1 MQDEQADCT
10 ARADHHPKLP
20 VEMRLRS
27 LRAISNLLPLLAF
40 IYGAVTVQF
49 LVAPPFEPAKPLAWV
64 LGSAAALSLI
74 LWAINHPDDP
84 AYDTPITLGTTVI
97 VVGLP
102 VSMLALSGQ
111 LITTVP
117 LILALLTAGAILYR
131 VELYVL
137 MAGASLLAWY
147 PIASQL
153 PDTRLLLTWTIYLVT
168 ASLLGGFVL
177 LSLRALIGHLHRSAQ
192 QAEAMRALAT
202 QQAEKLAKARDTALA
217 SASAKGHFLANVSH
231 EIRTPLN
238 GMLGLLQLVDA
249 QKLGEPGAEYLQS
262 VEESGQALLM
272 IVNDLLDF
280 SRIEAGGI
288 RLESVPFDLV
298 AMVEDVVTNYS
309 SAATAKNI
317 EVLTEVDGQVPAEL
331 CGDPLRLR
339 QVLSNLVSNAVKFT
353 PQGEVIVGLRTLSR
367 GASNAEIELRVS
379 DTGIGIAKSQRGRI
393 FRPFSQADA
402 STTREYGGSGLGLPI
417 AKQLVELM
425 GGSLQLRSIE
435 GRGSTFFF
443 SLRFELDQQLSEEQC
458 GFSGALSGL
467 QVLLLEDRSRTRA
480 TRAAQL
486 ASWGMTVSETTSAE
500 GAIQRLQASP
510 KPDLS
515 VIDLRSLGT
524 DWQARAAE
532 IAKTASRSGCAVVAM
547 GACSHGGNDIEGSEH
562 WVRIEHPIR
571 RAKLCK
577 GLLEALDRT
586 PSTRARILSS
596 PPSVI
601 QGPSSKPAA
610 VKNGMRVLVA
620 EDNEVNQRVIEAH
633 LHALGYEV
641 DIVGDGEK
649 ALEALGSRHRYA
661 AVLMDG
667 QMPKLDGYRTTS
679 ALRSREDETGQT
691 RVPVIALTAHA
702 MLGDRRTAI
711 ASGMDDYLS
720 KPFTQKQ
727 LQKILTRWAARPD
740 VISSDIPPNALDTR
754 VTSQLLELEEERP
767 GFLAE
772 VIESFFR
779 SADKNL
785 ALMKTARVLEDLE
798 TVRVTAHMLKGSSEQ
813 LGARRFGSI
822 CRRLEQVES
831 PHHTD
836 RLLMELDRAL
846 EGAREALT
854 GLADRALDAA
864 S

>member
-1 MQDEQADCT
+1 
-10 ARADHHPKLP
+10 
-20 VEMRLRS
+20 
-27 LRAISNLLPLLAF
+27 
-40 IYGAVTVQF
+40 
-49 LVAPPFEPAKPLAWV
+49 
-64 LGSAAALSLI
+64 
-74 LWAINHPDDP
+74 
-84 AYDTPITLGTTVI
+84 
-97 VVGLP
+97 
-102 VSMLALSGQ
+102 
-111 LITTVP
+111 
-117 LILALLTAGAILYR
+117 LTAGAILYR
-131 VELYVL
+131 VELYAV
-137 MAGASLLAWY
+137 MAGASVLAWY

-153 PDTRLLLTWTIYLVT
+153 PDTRPLLTWSTYLVT
-168 ASLLGGFVL
+168 AGLLGGFIL
-177 LSLRALIGHLHRSAQ
+177 LSQRALIGHLHRSAQ

-202 QQAEKLAKARDTALA
+202 QQAEKLAKARDAALA
-217 SASAKGHFLANVSH
+217 SANAKGHFLANVSH

-238 GMLGLLQLVDA
+238 GMLGLLQLIDA
-249 QKLGEPGAEYLQS
+249 QKLGEPETGYLQS
-262 VEESGQALLM
+262 VEQSGHALLM

-298 AMVEDVVTNYS
+298 AIVEDVVTNYS
-309 SAATAKNI
+309 SAAKAKNI
-317 EVLTEVDGQVPAEL
+317 EVLTEVDAGVPAEL

-353 PQGEVIVGLRTLSR
+353 AQGEVIVGLRTLSR
-367 GASNAEIELRVS
+367 GASHAEIELRIS

-443 SLRFELDQQLSEEQC
+443 SLRFELDQQLSEEER
-458 GFSGALSGL
+458 GFSGNLNGL
-467 QVLLLEDRSRTRA
+467 QILLLEDRSRTRA
-480 TRAAQL
+480 TRAEQL

-500 GAIQRLQASP
+500 GAIQRLHASP
-510 KPDLS
+510 RPDLS
-515 VIDLRSLGT
+515 LIDLRSLGT
-524 DWQARAAE
+524 DWRTRAAE
-532 IAKTASRSGCAVVAM
+532 IAKAASRSNCAVVAI
-547 GACSHGGNDIEGSEH
+547 GHGTSDIEGGEH
-562 WVRIEHPIR
+562 WVRIEHPVR
-571 RAKLCK
+571 RSKLCK
-577 GLLEALDRT
+577 ALLEALDRT
-586 PSTRARILSS
+586 PSTRARILSK
-596 PPSVI
+596 PPSIV
-601 QGPSSKPAA
+601 QGPSCKPAA
-610 VKNGMRVLVA
+610 VKNGMRILVA

-641 DIVGDGEK
+641 DIVGDGEE
-649 ALEALGSRHRYA
+649 ALEALGPRHRYA

-667 QMPKLDGYRTTS
+667 QMPKLDGYRTTT
-679 ALRSREDETGQT
+679 ALRKREDETGQT
-691 RVPVIALTAHA
+691 RIPVIALTAHA

-720 KPFTQKQ
+720 KPFTRKE

-779 SADKNL
+779 SADKNV
-785 ALMKTARVLEDLE
+785 ALIKTARLLDDLE
-798 TVRVTAHMLKGSSEQ
+798 TVRLTAHMLKGSSEQ

-822 CRRLEQVES
+822 CRRLEEVES
-831 PHHTD
+831 AYHAD
-836 RLLMELDRAL
+836 RLVMELDRAL